1 VKLSAAAMRR
11 FRTEVNWL
19 SPNAARQADEI
30 FRGMLFDLVRAY
42 QTNGNEALGHYDDG
56 DETLPVADA
65 FRALLAGSDLL
76 PAPVPALIA
85 YLEDYPRGRPTGSED
100 FFYWSVV
107 DFGLKPTVRVS
118 HVTIDPL
125 ADSPSSGVAYAIA
138 IKQLYASHYFHST
151 LELRFLVNDRQ
162 SSVPRGFYLV
172 SITRSRNDGM
182 TGFAGSLLRPII
194 SRRSR
199 NGVRRYLEHVK
210 RQGERLAPTAQPRDA
225 PSASRP

>member
-1 VKLSAAAMRR
+1 V
-11 FRTEVNWL
+11 
-19 SPNAARQADEI
+19 P
-30 FRGMLFDLVRAY
+30 
-42 QTNGNEALGHYDDG
+42 
-56 DETLPVADA
+56 DA
-65 FRALLAGSDLL
+65 FRALLAGSDPL

-125 ADSPSSGVAYAIA
+125 ADSSQSSDVAYAIA

-151 LELRFLVNDRQ
+151 LELRFLVDDRQ
-162 SSVPRGFYLV
+162 SSAQRGFYLV
-172 SITRSRNDGM
+172 SITHSRNDGM
-182 TGFAGSLLRPII
+182 TGFAGSLRRPII

-210 RQGERLAPTAQPRDA
+210 RQVELAAPTAQLRDA